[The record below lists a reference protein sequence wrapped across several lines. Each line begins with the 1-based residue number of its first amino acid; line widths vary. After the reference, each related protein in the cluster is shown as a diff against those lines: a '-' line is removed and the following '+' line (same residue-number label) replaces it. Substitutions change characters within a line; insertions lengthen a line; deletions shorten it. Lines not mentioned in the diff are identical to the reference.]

1 MAHNHSHGSQNHG
14 KAFGIGIALN
24 TIYVAVELYYGFV
37 ANSSALLADAGHNA
51 SDVFSLI
58 LAWAAII
65 IATKKPSK
73 RYTYGLRKTTI
84 LASMINGLIII
95 AAAGL
100 IAWDAIQKFQ
110 NPVDISGNLVMIVAA
125 IGLVVNTGTAF
136 LFWKGQKGDLN
147 IRGAFLHMAADAG
160 VTLGVLLGGLAIKY
174 TGLTWIDPALSLII
188 VLVILY
194 SSWGLLRD
202 SVKIAID
209 AVPKNIDIDEI
220 EEFLSDL
227 KGVEDVHDLHIWA
240 MSTTETALSTHLVVP
255 KGYDDQFLYD
265 IRDQLCDKF
274 KITHTT
280 IQIEKEFG
288 DKEYQPYQELDTN

>member
-1 MAHNHSHGSQNHG
+1 MAHDHSHGSQNYG

-58 LAWAAII
+58 LAWAAIKM
-65 IATKKPSK
+65 APKRPSK

-84 LASMINGLIII
+84 LASLFNGIIII

-100 IAWDAIQKFQ
+100 IAWDAIRKFQ
-110 NPVDISGNLVMIVAA
+110 SPAEISGNLIMIVAA

-174 TGLTWIDPALSLII
+174 TDLSWIDPALSLII
-188 VLVILY
+188 VVVILY
-194 SSWGLLRD
+194 SAWGLLRD
-202 SVKIAID
+202 SLKIAID
-209 AVPKNIDIDEI
+209 AVPKNIDIDEV
-220 EEFLSDL
+220 EEFLQNL
-227 KGVEDVHDLHIWA
+227 EGVEDVHDLHIWA

-255 KGYDDQFLYD
+255 DEHS
-265 IRDQLCDKF
+265 DKF
-274 KITHTT
+274 IYKVREKLHEKFEITHST

-288 DKEYQPYQELDTN
+288 DEEYKPYQA

>member
-1 MAHNHSHGSQNHG
+1 MAHDHSHGSQNYG

-24 TIYVAVELYYGFV
+24 TIYVVVELYYGFMV
-37 ANSSALLADAGHNA
+37 NSSALVADAAHNA

-58 LAWAAII
+58 LAWAAIK
-65 IATKKPSK
+65 IATKRPSK

-110 NPVDISGNLVMIVAA
+110 NPAEISGNIVMIVAA

-136 LFWKGQKGDLN
+136 LFWKGSKGDLN

-174 TGLTWIDPALSLII
+174 TGLTWIDPALSLVI

-194 SSWGLLRD
+194 SAWGLLRD

-209 AVPKNIDIDEI
+209 AVPKNIDIDEVEKFLMDKTENITLTFI
-220 EEFLSDL
+220 EINEIIGEKLPVPSDSAVF
-227 KGVEDVHDLHIWA
+227 KAGYKVEKID
-240 MSTTETALSTHLVVP
+240 
-255 KGYDDQFLYD
+255 
-265 IRDQLCDKF
+265 F
-274 KITHTT
+274 KTKSI
-280 IQIEKEFG
+280 IFSKI
-288 DKEYQPYQELDTN
+288 D